1 MTEQNEGINL
11 LARVMQKRTQDVAA
25 GPSPFD
31 FGEIQDDFSLL
42 LNSFPVPIP
51 ATDYLVCRCLTMG
64 KKGSVMAQTVA
75 GQGAHGHGPSG
86 GHSQYS
92 GSGEHSHPATEGGH
106 THDIPLPPNMESLKP
121 KDRVLAV
128 WAGNDAV
135 VIDVIMAGSAC
146 VDRPTRGSAV

>member
-11 LARVMQKRTQDVAA
+11 LARVMQKRTQDVTA

-51 ATDYLVCRCLTMG
+51 A
-64 KKGSVMAQTVA
+64 SVMAQTVA
-75 GQGAHGHGPSG
+75 GQGTHGHGPSG

-92 GSGEHSHPATEGGH
+92 GSGVHSHPATEGGH

-135 VIDVIMAGSAC
+135 VIDVIMAGAAC
-146 VDRPTRGSAV
+146 VDRPTRGSSM